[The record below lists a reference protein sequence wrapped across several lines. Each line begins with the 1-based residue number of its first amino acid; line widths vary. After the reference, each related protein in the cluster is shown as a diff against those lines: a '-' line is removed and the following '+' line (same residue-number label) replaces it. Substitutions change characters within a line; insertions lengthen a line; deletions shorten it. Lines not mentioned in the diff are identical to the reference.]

1 MTLPTFDHLSDEQL
15 AQGIQQGEVH
25 LFEPLVERYEEKMLR
40 YARRFLYNQHD
51 AEDAVQEVFIKA
63 YINMRSF
70 DISRRL
76 SPWLYRIAHNELLN
90 TLRKKQH
97 EPIPF
102 FDPDTL
108 LPHPIAPEQTD
119 QPINDKELKELISI
133 NLDKLPQKYR
143 EPLVLYYFQ
152 DLSYQEISD
161 ILQIPMSTVGV
172 RISRA
177 KQTLRQYFIKSSD
190 IYEPR
195 TISN

>member
-1 MTLPTFDHLSDEQL
+1 MTLPTFDHLSDEEL
-15 AQGIQQGEVH
+15 TRGVQQGEMH
-25 LFEPLVERYEEKMLR
+25 LFGLLVERYEDKMLR
-40 YARRFLYNQHD
+40 YARRFLFNQHD
-51 AEDAVQEVFIKA
+51 AEDAVQEVFLKA

-70 DISRRL
+70 NSTRRF

-90 TLRKKQH
+90 SLRKKMH

-108 LPHPIAPEQTD
+108 LPHPVAREQTD
-119 QPINDKELKELISI
+119 QPINEKELKELISA

-161 ILQIPMSTVGV
+161 ILQIPVSTVGV

-177 KQTLRQYFIKSSD
+177 KLALRNFFTNSAD

-195 TISN
+195 TITN

>member
-15 AQGIQQGEVH
+15 ALGIQQGELH
-25 LFEPLVERYEEKMLR
+25 LFSVLVERYEEKMMR
-40 YARRFLYNQHD
+40 YSRRFLYNQHD

-63 YINMRSF
+63 YTNMRSF
-70 DISRRL
+70 DSTRRF

-90 TLRKKQH
+90 ALRKKQH

-119 QPINDKELKELISI
+119 QPINEKELKELIST
-133 NLDKLPQKYR
+133 NLDKLSQKYR

-161 ILQIPMSTVGV
+161 ILQIPVSTVGV
-172 RISRA
+172 RINRA
-177 KQTLRQYFIKSSD
+177 KITLRKYFTKSAD

-195 TISN
+195 TITN